1 MVAETVM
8 SSRCGLGVEIGG
20 TKIQVAVVR
29 DDGTVVDIAAD
40 RVAPAAGA
48 EGVRR
53 SIAALVAALQGRCP
67 EMAAIAAA
75 GIGFGGPVDRAGG
88 RVATSF
94 HVAGWDGFPLVA
106 WLAGLVGG
114 RPVALENDA
123 NAAAFAEATVGAG
136 RGARSVLYSNA
147 GSGVGGGFVS
157 GGRLFRGEPP
167 GELEIGHLRLDAD
180 GTRTEDVASGW
191 ALDRAVRA
199 EVAAH
204 PEGPLGRLAAGREP
218 SAALLGPA
226 LAAGDEAS
234 RRILAAAADPYARAL
249 SHAVHLLHPQ
259 MIVLGGGVARLGE
272 PWRAAVA
279 DRLPALLMEPF
290 RPGPEARLAAL
301 GDAVVP
307 VGAALLALG

>member
-1 MVAETVM
+1 MVAEAAM
-8 SSRCGLGVEIGG
+8 SRRCGLGVEIGG
-20 TKIQVAVVR
+20 TKIQAAVVR
-29 DDGTVVDIAAD
+29 EDGRVVDLSAD

-75 GIGFGGPVDRAGG
+75 GIGFGGPVDRTGG

-106 WLAGLVGG
+106 WLAALVGG
-114 RPVALENDA
+114 RPVAIENDA

-147 GSGVGGGFVS
+147 GSGVGGGFVA
-157 GGRLFRGEPP
+157 GGRLFHGEPP

-199 EVAAH
+199 EVAAY
-204 PEGPLGRLAAGREP
+204 PAGLLGRLAAGREP
-218 SAALLGPA
+218 SAALLGEA
-226 LAAGDEAS
+226 LAAGDEAA
-234 RRILAAAADPYARAL
+234 RRILSAAAGPYARAL

-259 MIVLGGGVARLGE
+259 VIVLGGGVARMGE

-279 DRLPALLMEPF
+279 DSLPDLLMEPF
-290 RPGPEARLAAL
+290 RPGPEVRLAAL

>member
-1 MVAETVM
+1 M
-8 SSRCGLGVEIGG
+8 SGRCGLGVEIGG
-20 TKIQVAVVR
+20 TKIQAAIVRGDGAVVEI
-29 DDGTVVDIAAD
+29 VAD
-40 RVAPAAGA
+40 RVAAASA
-48 EGVRR
+48 ADGVRR
-53 SIAALVAALQGRCP
+53 TVAALVETLRARRP

-106 WLAGLVGG
+106 WLADLVGG
-114 RPVALENDA
+114 RPVAIENDA
-123 NAAAFAEATVGAG
+123 NAAAFAEAAVGAG

-157 GGRLFRGEPP
+157 GGRLFHGEPP

-199 EVAAH
+199 EVAAR
-204 PEGPLGRLAAGREP
+204 PEGTLARLAAGSEP
-218 SAALLGPA
+218 SASLLGPA
-226 LAAGDEAS
+226 LAADDEAA
-234 RRILAAAADPYARAL
+234 RRILAAAAAPYARAL

-259 MIVLGGGVARLGE
+259 VIVLGGGVARLGE
-272 PWRAAVA
+272 PWRAAIA
-279 DRLPALLMEPF
+279 DRLPGLLMEPF
-290 RPGPEARLAAL
+290 RPGPEVRLAAL

>member
-1 MVAETVM
+1 M
-8 SSRCGLGVEIGG
+8 SGRAGLGVEIGG

-29 DDGTVVDIAAD
+29 DDGAVVAIVGD
-40 RVAPAAGA
+40 RVTPAAGA

-53 SIAALVAALQGRCP
+53 SIAALVEALVARCP
-67 EMAAIAAA
+67 EMATIAAA
-75 GIGFGGPVDRAGG
+75 GIGFGGPVDRTGG
-88 RVATSF
+88 QVATSF
-94 HVAGWDGFPLVA
+94 HVAGWDGFPLAV
-106 WLAGLVGG
+106 WLAELVGG
-114 RPVALENDA
+114 RPVAIENDA

-136 RGARSVLYSNA
+136 RGGRSVLYSNA

-157 GGRLFRGEPP
+157 GGRLFHGEPP

-218 SAALLGPA
+218 SAVLLGAA
-226 LAAGDEAS
+226 LAGGDEAA
-234 RRILAAAADPYARAL
+234 RRILAAAAAAYALAL
-249 SHAVHLLHPQ
+249 SHAVHLLHPEV
-259 MIVLGGGVARLGE
+259 IVLGGGVARLGE

-279 DRLPALLMEPF
+279 DRLPDLLMEPF
-290 RPGPEARLAAL
+290 RPGPAVRLAAL

>member
-1 MVAETVM
+1 M

-20 TKIQVAVVR
+20 TKIQAAVVR
-29 DDGTVVDIAAD
+29 DDGTVVEIVAD
-40 RVAPAAGA
+40 RVTAAAGA
-48 EGVRR
+48 DGVRR
-53 SIAALVAALQGRCP
+53 TVAALVEALQARRP
-67 EMAAIAAA
+67 EMAVIGAA

-94 HVAGWDGFPLVA
+94 HVAGWDEFPLVA
-106 WLAGLVGG
+106 WLSDLVGG
-114 RPVALENDA
+114 RPVAIENDA

-157 GGRLFRGEPP
+157 GGQLFHGEPP

-204 PEGPLGRLAAGREP
+204 AEGTLARLAAGREP
-218 SAALLGPA
+218 SASLLGPA
-226 LAAGDEAS
+226 MAAGDEAA
-234 RRILAAAADPYARAL
+234 RRILAAAAGPYARAL

-259 MIVLGGGVARLGE
+259 VIVLGGGVARLGE

-279 DRLPALLMEPF
+279 DRLPDLLMEPF
-290 RPGPEARLAAL
+290 RPGPEVRLAAL